1 MWWAVGLFSGELGR
15 PNNENIE
22 TLDAI
27 QYSGVELR
35 PAGNPL
41 FSSPSSLVARLNRCT
56 VELEYRFWRALVE
69 YRESD

>member
-1 MWWAVGLFSGELGR
+1 MWWAVGLFSGDELGR

-27 QYSGVELR
+27 QWSRVASGRE
-35 PAGNPL
+35 PSL
-41 FSSPSSLVARLNRCT
+41 FSSSLVARLNRCT